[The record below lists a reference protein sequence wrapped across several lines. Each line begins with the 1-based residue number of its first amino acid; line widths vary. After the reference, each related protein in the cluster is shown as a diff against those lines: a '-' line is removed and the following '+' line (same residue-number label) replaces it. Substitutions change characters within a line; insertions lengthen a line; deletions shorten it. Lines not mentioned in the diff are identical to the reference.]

1 MSQLLKS
8 YNMGGI
14 HLANR
19 MVMAPMTRCRA
30 RNTVPD
36 EQTALYYHQRASAG
50 LIISEAS
57 QISTEGAGYLFTPG
71 IHSAEQ
77 VDGWKKV
84 TKAVHERDG
93 KIFIQL
99 WHVGRMSHVSL
110 QKDGASPVSS
120 VNVTAQNCN
129 CYAYD
134 KNGEPGQVQA
144 SMPRALE
151 THEIP
156 RIISEFVT
164 AGAQS
169 MLAGFDGIEVHGANG
184 YLFEQFM
191 NGALNTRTDH
201 YGGTTM
207 NRLRFTLETVD
218 ALAAEVGSF
227 RVGIR
232 LSPFGRLYDMQPFD
246 DEENTFLTLAH
257 ELSKRKL
264 AYVHLSDQK
273 SFIGVGIGRDFLQK
287 FRDAYTGTI
296 ILTGSLDQQSADE
309 LIECG
314 LTDLAGF
321 GRPFVSNPDLVLRFE
336 NGWPLS
342 PVDLPTLYTGE
353 TKGYIDYPA
362 YGEQP

>member
-1 MSQLLKS
+1 
-8 YNMGGI
+8 MGGI

-19 MVMAPMTRCRA
+19 IVMAPMTRCRA

-36 EQTALYYHQRASAG
+36 EQTALYYRQRASAG

-57 QISTEGAGYLFTPG
+57 QISTEGAGYLYTPG
-71 IHSAEQ
+71 IHTAAQ
-77 VDGWKKV
+77 VEGWKKV
-84 TKAVHERDG
+84 TKAIHERGG
-93 KIFIQL
+93 KIFVQL

-110 QKDGASPVSS
+110 QTDGASPVSS
-120 VNVTAQNCN
+120 VPVVAQNCN
-129 CYAYD
+129 CYAYGE
-134 KNGEPGQVQA
+134 NGEPGQVQA
-144 SMPRALE
+144 SVPRALE
-151 THEIP
+151 THEVA
-156 RIISEFVT
+156 RITSEFVT

-169 MLAGFDGIEVHGANG
+169 MRAGFDGIELHGANG

-191 NGALNTRTDH
+191 SGALNTRTDQ

-218 ALAAEVGSF
+218 ALAGEIGSS

-246 DEENTFLTLAH
+246 DEENTWLTLAR

-273 SFIGVGIGRDFLQK
+273 SFIGVGIGKDFLQK
-287 FRDAYTGTI
+287 FRDAYTGTV
-296 ILTGSLDQQSADE
+296 ILTGSLYQQAGEE
-309 LIECG
+309 LIEFG
-314 LTDLAGF
+314 LADLAGY
-321 GRPFVSNPDLVLRFE
+321 GRPFVSNPDLVERFS

-353 TKGYIDYPA
+353 AKGYIDYPA
-362 YGEQP
+362 YGEQLECAAAESR